1 MYFLQQADH
10 TRDEANCI
18 PDACHVDSPVWMRK
32 LVNHDRNGT
41 KIEIFPNAMR
51 HENVWS
57 AHKTNDTRA
66 CASGVRAEK
75 LEDGGHHALRTHST
89 SSVFGAHA
97 EDDNDTIA
105 KATANVMVQDNEG

>member
-18 PDACHVDSPVWMRK
+18 PDACHIDSPVWMRK
-32 LVNHDRNGT
+32 LVNHDRNGR
-41 KIEIFPNAMR
+41 KIEIFQNAMR

-66 CASGVRAEK
+66 Y
-75 LEDGGHHALRTHST
+75 
-89 SSVFGAHA
+89 
-97 EDDNDTIA
+97 
-105 KATANVMVQDNEG
+105 ATAPRSELAARAPKFPHSAPTMTGLASVTWATFH